1 MCYSEVLL
9 MVCILTD
16 VLLFVKRR
24 SSLGWK
30 VAEDANQKD
39 QRSDA
44 KGGNDGEH
52 VVLLKGDVQ
61 FVVLGVDGQIVPLLP
76 LLPRSQQ
83 HKRCKETDC
92 TRNVGDCVMF
102 ANPFE
107 NHSHFLNP
115 TRGPTK

>member
-16 VLLFVKRR
+16 VLLFVKRL
-24 SSLGWK
+24 SSFGRK
-30 VAEDANQKD
+30 VAKDANQKD
-39 QRSDA
+39 QCGDA
-44 KGGNDGEH
+44 KDGNDGEH
-52 VVLLKGDVQ
+52 IVLLKGDVQ
-61 FVVLGVDGQIVPLLP
+61 FVVLGVDGQIVPVLP

-83 HKRCKETDC
+83 HECNQETNRA
-92 TRNVGDCVMF
+92 RNVGDCVMF